1 MSADPTLTEKVLALL
16 AVVPEERPEIEQLAE
31 RVILRI
37 ETAGREAYVLA
48 DGAERHEQATSA
60 EEARNFCE
68 EIEDALA
75 YAANAYFIGGDPRW
89 RAMPPV
95 LATLWRVARD
105 VAKGENLTPPPANVI
120 AFPCRVDETGGAA

>member
-1 MSADPTLTEKVLALL
+1 MTTDPTLTEKVIALL
-16 AVVPEERPEIEQLAE
+16 AVVPEDRPGLEELAE

-37 ETAGREAYVLA
+37 ETQGRESYVLA
-48 DGAERHEQATSA
+48 DGAERHQQATAS

-89 RAMPPV
+89 RAVPPV
-95 LATLWRVARD
+95 LATLWGLARD
-105 VAKGENLTPPPANVI
+105 VTTGDNLTPPANVI

>member
-1 MSADPTLTEKVLALL
+1 MSADLTLTEKVIALL
-16 AVVPEERPEIEQLAE
+16 AVVPEDRPEIEALAE

-37 ETAGREAYVLA
+37 ETQGRESYVLA
-48 DGAERHEQATSA
+48 DGAERHQQATAA

-89 RAMPPV
+89 RAVPPV
-95 LATLWRVARD
+95 LATLWRLSRD
-105 VAKGENLTPPPANVI
+105 VAAGENLRPPSNVV
-120 AFPCRVDETGGAA
+120 AFRCRVDETGGGAA

>member
-1 MSADPTLTEKVLALL
+1 MTTDPTLTEKVIALL
-16 AVVPEERPEIEQLAE
+16 AVVPEDRPGLEELAE

-37 ETAGREAYVLA
+37 ETQGRESYVLA
-48 DGAERHEQATSA
+48 DGAERHQQATAS

-89 RAMPPV
+89 RAVPPV
-95 LATLWRVARD
+95 LATLWRLGRD
-105 VAKGENLTPPPANVI
+105 VTTGDNLTPPANVI

>member
-1 MSADPTLTEKVLALL
+1 MTTDPTLTEKVMQLL
-16 AVVPEERPEIEQLAE
+16 AVVPEDRPGMEDLAE

-37 ETAGREAYVLA
+37 ETQGREAYVLE
-48 DGAERHEQATSA
+48 DGAERHQQATSA

-89 RAMPPV
+89 RAVPPV
-95 LATLWRVARD
+95 LATLWLLARD
-105 VAKGENLTPPPANVI
+105 VATGDNLKPPANVV
-120 AFPCRVDETGGAA
+120 AFPCRIDETGGAA

>member
-1 MSADPTLTEKVLALL
+1 MTTDPTLTEKVIALL
-16 AVVPEERPEIEQLAE
+16 AVVPEDRPELEDLAE

-37 ETAGREAYVLA
+37 ETQGRESYVLA
-48 DGAERHEQATSA
+48 DGAERHQQATAS

-89 RAMPPV
+89 RAVPPV
-95 LATLWRVARD
+95 LATLWRLARD
-105 VAKGENLTPPPANVI
+105 VTTGENLTPPANVI
-120 AFPCRVDETGGAA
+120 AFPCRIDETGGAA